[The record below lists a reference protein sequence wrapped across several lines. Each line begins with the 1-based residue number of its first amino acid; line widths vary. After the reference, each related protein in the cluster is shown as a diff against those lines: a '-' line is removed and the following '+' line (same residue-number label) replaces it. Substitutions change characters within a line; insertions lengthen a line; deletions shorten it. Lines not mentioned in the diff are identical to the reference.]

1 MTRGTMKYF
10 ITTPIYYVNDAPHI
24 GHLYTTLAGDILAR
38 YHKLIGDDVYFLTG
52 TDEHGAK
59 IAEAAEQKNL
69 EPKQFAD
76 HISAQFKS
84 LWKTYDIQYDR
95 FIRTTDEDH
104 IETVTNFLQKLND
117 NGFIYKGEYQ
127 GLYCRGC
134 ESYKKQSEL
143 VDDKCPDHNR
153 VPEQLSEPTY
163 FFKLSSFKEKLIL
176 LIKNQEMKINPE
188 SRRNEVLSFLNGQE
202 LEDVAISRQ
211 NVAWGIPLPWDGSQ
225 TIYVWVDALINYY
238 TASVGKDSWPADL
251 HLMAKDILRFHCVIW
266 PAMLLAYG
274 EKPPKSVFV
283 NGYFTVDGVKMS
295 KSIGN
300 IIDPAKLL
308 DEYPRDVIRCFLFK
322 AFPFGEDGD
331 YSFELLKEFY
341 NGQLANELGNLVQR
355 VLTMISNYQDGY
367 LRKPPTSDAGF
378 DIAKVES
385 AWDIW
390 QDSLNPLQFDVALRS
405 IWALIK
411 YANQY
416 IDNNKPWELAKT
428 NKEKLVVVLYN
439 LAEVMRHLT
448 VMLAPFMPDT
458 AQEISKRLGLD
469 MDENGSMD
477 LSELRKWGKL
487 KDGVRIN
494 LGERLFP
501 RRG

>member
-1 MTRGTMKYF
+1 MKYF
-10 ITTPIYYVNDAPHI
+10 ITTPIYYVNDSPHL

-38 YHKLIGDDVYFLTG
+38 YHKMIGDDVYFLTG

-59 IAEAAEQKNL
+59 IAEVAEKEQVS
-69 EPKQFAD
+69 PKEFAD
-76 HISAQFKS
+76 KVSAQFKS
-84 LWKTYDIQYDR
+84 LWTVYDIQYDR

-104 IETVTNFLQKLND
+104 IKTVTKFLTKLNE
-117 NGFIYKGEYQ
+117 NGFIYKGEYK

-134 ESYKKQSEL
+134 EAYKKQSEL
-143 VDDKCPDHNR
+143 VDGKCPDHNR

-163 FFKLSSFKEKLIL
+163 FFKLSSFKEKLIS
-176 LIKNQEMKINPE
+176 LIKNESMIISPE
-188 SRRNEVLSFLNGQE
+188 SRRNEVLSFLEGQE

-211 NVAWGIPLPWDGSQ
+211 NVAWGIPLPWDDSQ

-238 TASVGKDSWPADL
+238 TASVDMGLWPADL

-266 PAMLLAYG
+266 PAMLLAIG
-274 EKPPKSVFV
+274 EKPPKAVFV
-283 NGYFTVDGVKMS
+283 HGYFTVDGVKMS

-300 IIDPAKLL
+300 VIDPTKLL
-308 DEYPRDVIRCFLFK
+308 EQYPRDVVRAFLFK

-331 YSFELLKEFY
+331 FSFELLNEFY

-355 VLTMISNYQDGY
+355 VLTMINNYQSG
-367 LRKPPTSDAGF
+367 LINKPSAIDKDF
-378 DIAKVES
+378 DIAKVGS
-385 AWDIW
+385 TWGIW
-390 QDSLNPLQFDVALRS
+390 QESLSKLQFDVGLKA

-416 IDNNKPWELAKT
+416 IDDNKPWELAKSD
-428 NKEKLVVVLYN
+428 KDKLTVVLYN
-439 LAEVMRHLT
+439 LTEVIRHL
-448 VMLAPFMPDT
+448 VYLLAPFVPDT
-458 AQEISKRLGLD
+458 AREISKRLSLD
-469 MDENGSMD
+469 LNNNED

-487 KDGVRIN
+487 KDGTKIT
-494 LGERLFP
+494 LGEGLFP

>member
-1 MTRGTMKYF
+1 
-10 ITTPIYYVNDAPHI
+10 
-24 GHLYTTLAGDILAR
+24 
-38 YHKLIGDDVYFLTG
+38 
-52 TDEHGAK
+52 
-59 IAEAAEQKNL
+59 
-69 EPKQFAD
+69 
-76 HISAQFKS
+76 
-84 LWKTYDIQYDR
+84 
-95 FIRTTDEDH
+95 
-104 IETVTNFLQKLND
+104 
-117 NGFIYKGEYQ
+117 
-127 GLYCRGC
+127 
-134 ESYKKQSEL
+134 
-143 VDDKCPDHNR
+143 
-153 VPEQLSEPTY
+153 
-163 FFKLSSFKEKLIL
+163 
-176 LIKNQEMKINPE
+176 
-188 SRRNEVLSFLNGQE
+188 
-202 LEDVAISRQ
+202 
-211 NVAWGIPLPWDGSQ
+211 
-225 TIYVWVDALINYY
+225 
-238 TASVGKDSWPADL
+238 
-251 HLMAKDILRFHCVIW
+251 
-266 PAMLLAYG
+266 
-274 EKPPKSVFV
+274 
-283 NGYFTVDGVKMS
+283 
-295 KSIGN
+295 
-300 IIDPAKLL
+300 
-308 DEYPRDVIRCFLFK
+308 
-322 AFPFGEDGD
+322 
-331 YSFELLKEFY
+331 
-341 NGQLANELGNLVQR
+341 
-355 VLTMISNYQDGY
+355 MISNYQDGY